1 MRTIKEQVYYSSNTI
16 GDGHLIFPQDPKSY
30 FETSCSEWEDTS
42 MENKL
47 LDMGYLITH
56 GFDLEKYIA
65 DYISDHPQNESC
77 ISSALI
83 ELISYLRTQGEDDD
97 YGMLILKQ
105 EDKITIDEAA
115 FLLCEEIKS
124 RYEQRITYSQSS
136 FQPLLEQQL
145 KTMPA
150 WDYQLLAELKLT
162 KEQYYNIFK
171 MPTEEYLRRINTI

>member
-16 GDGHLIFPQDPKSY
+16 GEGYLIFPQDPKSY

-47 LDMGYLITH
+47 LDMGYLVTH

-65 DYISDHPQNESC
+65 DYISDHPKNESC

-115 FLLCEEIKS
+115 SLLCEEIKS